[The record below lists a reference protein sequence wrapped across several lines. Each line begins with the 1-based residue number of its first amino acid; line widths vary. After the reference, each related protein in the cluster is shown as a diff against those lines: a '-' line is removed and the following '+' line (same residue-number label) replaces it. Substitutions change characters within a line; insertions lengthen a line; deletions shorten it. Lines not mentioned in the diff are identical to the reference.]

1 NVSRLGPVHSGA
13 SFVTLTSQWA
23 AKLFVLLMTTFSQA
37 PAFPNAPGL
46 LELREPDD
54 EGGEILV
61 STIFSYRTASN
72 LSKQEATQDIIRKAR
87 HALNRAAGG
96 T

>member
-1 NVSRLGPVHSGA
+1 MVFRLVHARYDRESGRA
-13 SFVTLTSQWA
+13 YV
-23 AKLFVLLMTTFSQA
+23 
-37 PAFPNAPGL
+37 
-46 LELREPDD
+46 ELREPDD

-87 HALNRAAGG
+87 HALKRAAGG